1 MKHKSHINISKSGF
15 KVPEGYFDSIDQTTA
30 CKVKSK
36 SENSNFW
43 YKVPES
49 YFNDFSLA
57 VPSKES
63 STKVIKLKELSK
75 WVAAASILAFAILSA
90 LYIDDISLNEN
101 LQFSDLDR
109 DMIEDYL
116 DYTMENPEDFIEYE
130 NTSSINT
137 IVNDNIINLK
147 DNDILEYLNDE
158 IEDQDFEND

>member
-1 MKHKSHINISKSGF
+1 MKHKSHINTSKSGF
-15 KVPEGYFDSIDQTTA
+15 KVPDGYFDSIDQTMA

-36 SENSNFW
+36 SENSDFG

-49 YFNDFSLA
+49 YFNDFRLSA
-57 VPSKES
+57 PSKES
-63 STKVIKLKELSK
+63 TSKVIKLKELSR
-75 WVAAASILAFAILSA
+75 WVAAASILAFAVLGA
-90 LYIDDISLNEN
+90 LYIDDISPNKN

-116 DYTMENPEDFIEYE
+116 DYTMENPEEFIEYE

-137 IVNDNIINLK
+137 IINDNIVNLK

-158 IEDQDFEND
+158 IEDQDFENE